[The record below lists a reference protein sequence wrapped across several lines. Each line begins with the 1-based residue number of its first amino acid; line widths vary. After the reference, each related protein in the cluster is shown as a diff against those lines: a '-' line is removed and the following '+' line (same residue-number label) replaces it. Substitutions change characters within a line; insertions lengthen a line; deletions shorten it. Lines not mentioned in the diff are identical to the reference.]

1 MIITYP
7 INSAQADA
15 LFAENAVMMDCGD
28 VIYDYR
34 IAGLFGPEVCAWAES
49 CMSFDGYMK
58 AGRDWNSWGGC
69 HCNYFTREGYRK
81 IVSHHNYLLSSKESD
96 ECEGGKIWRDL
107 WQARSERLDAAE
119 REEDR
124 KREERKAK
132 RAAARKAKEEAQKKE
147 REAAV

>member
-1 MIITYP
+1 MIITHP
-7 INSAQADA
+7 INREQAAA
-15 LFAENAVMMDCGD
+15 LFAENAVMMENCD

-34 IAGLFGPEVCAWAES
+34 VAEIFGPEVCVWAES

-58 AGRDWNSWGGC
+58 CGPDWSCWGGC
-69 HCNYFTREGYRK
+69 HCNYFTKAGFQK
-81 IVSHHNYLLSSKESD
+81 IVSHHNYLMSSRESD
-96 ECEGGKIWRDL
+96 KSEGGKIWRDL
-107 WQARSERLDAAE
+107 WQARSDRMDAAE

-147 REAAV
+147 QEAAV